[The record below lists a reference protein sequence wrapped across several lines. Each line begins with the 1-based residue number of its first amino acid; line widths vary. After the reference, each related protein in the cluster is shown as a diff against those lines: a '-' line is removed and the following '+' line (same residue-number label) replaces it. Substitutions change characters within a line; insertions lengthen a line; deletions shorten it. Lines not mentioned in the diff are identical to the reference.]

1 MNEPLYTVDLSYQDV
16 KLLLYSV
23 EKGIERWAGGDPEE
37 QEQLIQMR
45 DSLRAMVLE
54 YTFYNM

>member
-1 MNEPLYTVDLSYQDV
+1 MDEQLYSIDLTYDDV

-37 QEQLIQMR
+37 QDRLLQMR

-54 YTFYNM
+54 HTFYNM